1 GLVVGMALQL
11 LGLDARWW
19 VLGIALTTTS
29 LGALAPILRDAGVLP
44 TPLGVAV
51 LGTGVSGEF
60 WPIVVISVFLTGT
73 YGAAEEI
80 LLLIGFGI
88 LVGLAGTAALR
99 ARPPGIVRVLQ
110 ETVHTT
116 GQTAVRIAVFMIA

>member
-51 LGTGVSGEF
+51 LGTGVAGEF
-60 WPIVVISVFLTGT
+60 WPIVVISIFLTGV
-73 YGAAEEI
+73 YGAATEVA
-80 LLLIGFGI
+80 LLLAFGA
-88 LVGLAGTAALR
+88 LAFGAALAALR
-99 ARPPGIVRVLQ
+99 ARPPRLVATLRDTL
-110 ETVHTT
+110 HST
-116 GQTAVRIAVFMIA
+116 GQAAVRLSILLI